1 MNSVESLASSIV
13 SRICIFC
20 FMTLIV
26 VIFPSLVC
34 AVTLTPDCPRG
45 VPAFFLLLLLLFIAF
60 AVMSVT
66 DVNFGGLN

>member
-45 VPAFFLLLLLLFIAF
+45 VPAFFFF
-60 AVMSVT
+60 VVVVYCVCG
-66 DVNFGGLN
+66 DVSD